1 MDVLNFSSPLS
12 TTLFVIEIAF
22 AICVVVLI
30 GASFART
37 RWGFNLARVS
47 CPSCSE
53 PQQGIRKATSL
64 RQKLWGGYTCPKCAC
79 EMDKWGRR
87 LAQ

>member
-1 MDVLNFSSPLS
+1 MPYLLNLVYAI
-12 TTLFVIEIAF
+12 LIAVAF
-22 AICVVVLI
+22 PYLLYC
-30 GASFART
+30 
-37 RWGFNLARVS
+37 RVR
-47 CPSCSE
+47 
-53 PQQGIRKATSL
+53 QGKYRDGW